1 MEPPTPNIVIFMN
14 INFVFMY
21 FNLDTTA
28 SVLGDEAVVW
38 VNIESKQRQWVTS
51 VMRDLIWKLLSHY
64 LSLVTS
70 YYIFLDDHKLQLK
83 TPSTIQGKKGRKGH
97 KVH

>member
-28 SVLGDEAVVW
+28 SVLGDEAVV
-38 VNIESKQRQWVTS
+38 
-51 VMRDLIWKLLSHY
+51 
-64 LSLVTS
+64 
-70 YYIFLDDHKLQLK
+70 
-83 TPSTIQGKKGRKGH
+83 
-97 KVH
+97 